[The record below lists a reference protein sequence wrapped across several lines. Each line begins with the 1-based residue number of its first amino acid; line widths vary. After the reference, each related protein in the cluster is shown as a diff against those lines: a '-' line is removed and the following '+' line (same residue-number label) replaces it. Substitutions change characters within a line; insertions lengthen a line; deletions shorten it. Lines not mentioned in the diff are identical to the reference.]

1 MDRAARWPEQL
12 SVTSQDESLGTDNS
26 TISSTNE
33 DLLTRFRS
41 LLLSRNG
48 HYPPR
53 TPYSS
58 PQFAFS
64 PEEVNNKKTGFW
76 DPNIDAPK
84 FKVDKII
91 AKLALLETER
101 HAMVVKVYDQPV
113 ALLEG
118 NFMEGHRRPPSL
130 PDLHSKRRSGSDNTI
145 MPMDTTVDQ
154 KTLGATLGRD
164 LLNRTEAQ
172 TDTRKTAYGT
182 RIPRYVLRTVNPSSA
197 EKTEA
202 RLRPGPQH
210 VPGSYRSEVEPVLS
224 PKPSPASPS
233 HMQQYFANRDEPLP
247 THDHTHTG
255 LGRPMKAQDAL
266 HDIEDHLVSP
276 LISTPHHPDT
286 LGHSFRSLIP
296 KASQSSFDSNTFV
309 KRPQHPLLQPSA
321 ESMNVGNVAAPLLT
335 SSFEDGHSRDADQLK
350 IQEAATS
357 KPSNIL
363 STQLGL
369 SALISKPNDSTRTEA
384 EFPATRH
391 RSTHDSDHIAE
402 LLAAIPPFCDDTDH
416 SEAQPAEI
424 AISRMPTEIQQ
435 KPGNYSPSVHS
446 RRSSLRFKTNG
457 KSRNSSFSPMQLAD
471 PVEPNYEQEN
481 ANSARSS
488 SKASSNGDTS
498 SLGQKLSS
506 FGRALTHLSELS
518 LQPVRE
524 TASTESL
531 LKHNMNDF
539 ENEATH
545 LQKSPSLL
553 STEEST
559 STNEIRRSSVGTKKD
574 DFIESK
580 HHWVKEL
587 LGRRS
592 STSRS
597 HMSLTNLT
605 ARPRYKQ
612 KFALQDSVLRGRA
625 NTLASSD
632 ELIVTGDGP
641 RSNRRATDSTDAVF
655 GQRSQ
660 QNADSFTK
668 IIGELEGLLKEALN
682 IAHQAAEKEETPK
695 VSGHHELISS
705 EPPSQGDNY
714 HHHILGLNAMEKRQ
728 DMDRHVDASYRY
740 FATPVPA
747 TEEQEKEPSP
757 QRRAEHNIE
766 DSSLMVKPGRLE
778 HEPLTKTRHDTAP
791 SNLPSPKQTRHASLA
806 AGTETIFSTSEHA
819 KLVADQ
825 LGVPVPGVKLGLPSF
840 ESSPRIQRRGSRE
853 SSGILP
859 ERMPFEVLADFGD
872 RSTAIDNE
880 HSSPRPFRPYPRA
893 TVQPPPQKPRTSKS
907 LLKEQHIHVQRK
919 PTIVEF
925 PSTEDV
931 QDFIGIHHEPPIQ
944 PRSSS
949 ARLRMKVVRE
959 ESAYHPDVEELDSSE
974 EDIAGDTYIADFR
987 HPGQNTR
994 GHTRQWTGSAPQQR
1008 PGLGPGSLPQQ
1019 DTITSMRAPQ
1029 SVENFSGSNQDHNQG
1044 TKGYSLRDRN
1054 HFSIRGPQGFSLSR
1068 SHRRAPIARDWST
1081 RRKRFVA
1088 TVTCINTAL
1097 IGLIIGIYAGEVPAI
1112 QYAIVDENHYAILGN
1127 VVFFIGMAITT
1138 VLFFPLPLL
1147 HGRKPYTI
1155 AALGI
1160 LLPLQFPQ
1168 AVAVGQTAS
1177 PYVATYR
1184 VGLLL
1189 SRSFAGILAGF
1200 VNMNLKTTLL
1210 DLFGA
1215 SLQSGNPHQ
1224 ETVNENDVRRHGGG
1238 MGIWL
1243 GIWTWCSIGSIGIG
1257 FLIGAVII
1265 SGLPVT
1271 WGFWITIIL
1280 TAAVLLLNVMT
1291 PEVRRSPYRRSM
1303 AEVHNGT
1310 DVSRRI
1316 ARGEIKMHLYSTGP
1330 RRWWEEVIA
1339 GHVLCFRML
1348 KQPGFLILSIYMGWI
1363 YGQVIMVIVL
1373 LGALTSKYY
1382 FFLPQYVGLCVAA
1395 IAFGA
1400 LLAIPFQKA
1409 SLFSRARHH
1418 APRTDSMTFEKRVTW
1433 TSHLIRRAVF
1443 MILLPFAGL
1452 AYTLASGGP
1461 NTSFIVPTLFAAV
1474 IGFLSNLAI
1483 AECNGIIMETYD
1495 TSDLQPGMT
1504 GRPRRILPEDVR
1516 RKRTNFSCF
1525 PRVTAAFAINQTI
1538 AFLIAAAATGTG
1550 GRVERSLGAQAATG
1564 VVAGVLLVLTLLLIA
1579 ALTRVKTVQIVPTQR
1594 YGTNVLGGPEDEWKP
1609 VIIGNPSGTTR
1620 RLSLLEMGAM
1630 TRWSEIRKRNKL
1642 LGA

>member
-12 SVTSQDESLGTDNS
+12 SVTSEDESLATDNS
-26 TISSTNE
+26 AISSTNE
-33 DLLTRFRS
+33 DLLTRIRS

-64 PEEVNNKKTGFW
+64 PEEIKKNNPGFF

-91 AKLALLETER
+91 AKLAQLGTER
-101 HAMVVKVYDQPV
+101 HAMVVKVYDQPGG
-113 ALLEG
+113 LLEDT
-118 NFMEGHRRPPSL
+118 FMEGHRRPPSL
-130 PDLHSKRRSGSDNTI
+130 PDLHDKSRSGSNNTI
-145 MPMDTTVDQ
+145 IPMDLTVDQ
-154 KTLGATLGRD
+154 KTLGATLGGD
-164 LLNRTEAQ
+164 LVNRTGIQ

-182 RIPRYVLRTVNPSSA
+182 RIPRFVLRTVNPSSI

-202 RLRPGPQH
+202 RLRPSPHH

-224 PKPSPASPS
+224 PEPSPVGPS
-233 HMQQYFANRDEPLP
+233 HMQPYFKKGDEPSSMKN
-247 THDHTHTG
+247 HTHTG
-255 LGRPMKAQDAL
+255 LSPPTKARDAL
-266 HDIEDHLVSP
+266 HDIEDHIASP
-276 LISTPHHPDT
+276 SISQTPRPDT
-286 LGHSFRSLIP
+286 MGHSFRSLIP
-296 KASQSSFDSNTFV
+296 KASQSSLGSNMSV
-309 KRPQHPLLQPSA
+309 KRPQHPLLQPSV
-321 ESMNVGNVAAPLLT
+321 ESLSVGNLAEPLLT
-335 SSFEDGHSRDADQLK
+335 PNIEHSDVQNTSQLQFQDAALSQSSD
-350 IQEAATS
+350 IV
-357 KPSNIL
+357 PSQSGI
-363 STQLGL
+363 SV
-369 SALISKPNDSTRTEA
+369 LISKPSVDTRTKIEPPTA
-384 EFPATRH
+384 RH
-391 RSTHDSDHIAE
+391 RSTHDSDHIVE
-402 LLAAIPPFCDDTDH
+402 LLAAIPPFCEDIDH

-424 AISRMPTEIQQ
+424 AVSRIHSEVQQ
-435 KPGNYSPSVHS
+435 KSGNYSPSVHS
-446 RRSSLRFKTNG
+446 RRSSLRFRPSAN
-457 KSRNSSFSPMQLAD
+457 SRKPSLSPSQLAD
-471 PVEPNYEQEN
+471 PAEPEYEQEN

-488 SKASSNGDTS
+488 SKASSNADAI
-498 SLGQKLSS
+498 SLGRKLSS

-545 LQKSPSLL
+545 LQRSPSIL
-553 STEEST
+553 STDESV
-559 STNEIRRSSVGTKKD
+559 STNEIRRSSTATKKED
-574 DFIESK
+574 LIDSK

-592 STSRS
+592 SASRS
-597 HMSLTNLT
+597 YVSSTNLT
-605 ARPRYKQ
+605 ARSRYKQ
-612 KFALQDSVLRGRA
+612 KFALRDSVLGVRA
-625 NTLASSD
+625 NTLASSE

-641 RSNRRATDSTDAVF
+641 RSNRRATDSTDVVF
-655 GQRSQ
+655 VQRSQ

-668 IIGELEGLLKEALN
+668 IISELEGLLKEALN
-682 IAHQAAEKEETPK
+682 IAHQAAEKEETPN
-695 VSGHHELISS
+695 VHGHHEFGPS
-705 EPPSQGDNY
+705 EAPSQGDNY
-714 HHHILGLNAMEKRQ
+714 HHHILGMNALEKKH
-728 DMDRHVDASYRY
+728 DMNRNVDVSYRY
-740 FATPVPA
+740 FATPVPSMI
-747 TEEQEKEPSP
+747 EQDNGTSPKQKAEGDTNDYAPEVEP
-757 QRRAEHNIE
+757 E
-766 DSSLMVKPGRLE
+766 GLE
-778 HEPLTKTRHDTAP
+778 HDVPGKTRHNTVP
-791 SNLPSPKQTRHASLA
+791 SASHSTVQPRHASLA
-806 AGTETIFSTSEHA
+806 PGRETNLSTSEHA
-819 KLVADQ
+819 KQVAAQ
-825 LGVPVPGVKLGLPSF
+825 LGIPSPSQKLELTFF
-840 ESSPRIQRRGSRE
+840 ELSPNGRRRGSRE

-859 ERMPFEVLADFGD
+859 ERMPFEGLADFAD
-872 RSTAIDNE
+872 RSIILNNDQ
-880 HSSPRPFRPYPRA
+880 SSPRLFRPYPQA
-893 TVQPPPQKPRTSKS
+893 IVQPPPQKPSPSIS
-907 LLKEQHIHVQRK
+907 LLKEHHINVQRK
-919 PTIVEF
+919 PTITKV

-931 QDFIGIHHEPPIQ
+931 HDFISVHHEPPIQ
-944 PRSSS
+944 TRSSS
-949 ARLRMKVVRE
+949 ARRHMMVVRE
-959 ESAYHPDVEELDSSE
+959 ESAYHPDVEEFDSSE
-974 EDIAGDTYIADFR
+974 EDIGGDTYIADFR

-994 GHTRQWTGSAPQQR
+994 GHTRQWTGTAPQQR
-1008 PGLGPGSLPQQ
+1008 PGLGPGNLPQQ

-1029 SVENFSGSNQDHNQG
+1029 SVENFSGVNQDPNQG
-1044 TKGYSLRDRN
+1044 TKGYSLRDRH

-1097 IGLIIGIYAGEVPAI
+1097 IGLIIGIYAGEIPAI

-1271 WGFWITIIL
+1271 WGFWITIIS

-1330 RRWWEEVIA
+1330 RRWWEEVLA
-1339 GHVLCFRML
+1339 GHVLCIRML
-1348 KQPGFLILSIYMGWI
+1348 KQPGFLILSVYMGWI

-1382 FFLPQYVGLCVAA
+1382 FFLPQYVGLCVSA

-1418 APRTDSMTFEKRVTW
+1418 APRTDSMTFEKRITW
-1433 TSHLIRRAVF
+1433 TSHLIRRTLF

-1461 NTSFIVPTLFAAV
+1461 TTSFIVPTLFAAV

-1525 PRVTAAFAINQTI
+1525 PRVTAAFAINQTF

-1550 GRVERSLGAQAATG
+1550 GVVERSLGAQAATG

-1579 ALTRVKTVQIVPTQR
+1579 ALTRFKTVQIVPTQR
-1594 YGTNVLGGPEDEWKP
+1594 YGSNVLGGPEDEWKP

-1630 TRWSEIRKRNKL
+1630 TRWSEIRRRNKL

>member
-12 SVTSQDESLGTDNS
+12 SLTSEDDGLLVGSPA
-26 TISSTNE
+26 ISRTNE
-33 DLLTRFRS
+33 DLLTRIRS

-64 PEEVNNKKTGFW
+64 PQEADNNKTGFL
-76 DPNIDAPK
+76 DPNFDAPQLN
-84 FKVDKII
+84 VDNIV
-91 AKLALLETER
+91 AKLAHLGTEH
-101 HAMVVKVYDQPV
+101 HAMVIKVYGRAPGV
-113 ALLEG
+113 LEDTV
-118 NFMEGHRRPPSL
+118 MEGRRRPPSL
-130 PDLHSKRRSGSDNTI
+130 PDLQDHGHSGIDDTI
-145 MPMDTTVDQ
+145 KSMNSTVDQ
-154 KTLGATLGRD
+154 KTLGTTLGRD
-164 LLNRTEAQ
+164 PLSNSGAQ
-172 TDTRKTAYGT
+172 TDTRKTGHGT
-182 RIPRYVLRTVNPSSA
+182 RIPRYVLRTVTPSSV
-197 EKTEA
+197 EKTEE

-210 VPGSYRSEVEPVLS
+210 VPGSYRSEVEPALS
-224 PKPSPASPS
+224 PKPLLVSPS
-233 HMQQYFANRDEPLP
+233 HSQLYVGNGDEPLS
-247 THDHTHTG
+247 TQKHTHTG
-255 LGRPMKAQDAL
+255 LDLPMTARDAL
-266 HDIEDHLVSP
+266 HDVQDQIFLP
-276 LISTPHHPDT
+276 LNSHPPQPDA
-286 LGHSFRSLIP
+286 LGHNFRSLIP
-296 KASQSSFDSNTFV
+296 KASQSSFGSNVSV
-309 KRPQHPLLQPSA
+309 KRPKHPLLQPSA
-321 ESMNVGNVAAPLLT
+321 ELIGVGHLAEPLLT
-335 SSFEDGHSRDADQLK
+335 PSLEHGDPYDINHMEV
-350 IQEAATS
+350 QEATLS
-357 KPSNIL
+357 RVSDRVPTQPEKPMLTRN
-363 STQLGL
+363 
-369 SALISKPNDSTRTEA
+369 PNDDVQTESELPPARHSTLN
-384 EFPATRH
+384 
-391 RSTHDSDHIAE
+391 SDHISE
-402 LLAAIPPFCDDTDH
+402 LLAAIPPFGGDVDH
-416 SEAQPAEI
+416 SEAQPAKIAAGWIQSEI
-424 AISRMPTEIQQ
+424 EHKS
-435 KPGNYSPSVHS
+435 GNYSPSVYS
-446 RRSSLRFKTNG
+446 RRSSLRFRPSA
-457 KSRNSSFSPMQLAD
+457 KSRKSSLGPMQLPD
-471 PVEPNYEQEN
+471 PAERNHEQEN
-481 ANSARSS
+481 AASARPSS
-488 SKASSNGDTS
+488 RLSSNADATS
-498 SLGQKLSS
+498 FGRKLSS
-506 FGRALTHLSELS
+506 FSRAMTHLSELS
-518 LQPVRE
+518 LQPVRG
-524 TASTESL
+524 TPSTESL
-531 LKHNMNDF
+531 LKHNMDDF

-545 LQKSPSLL
+545 LQKSPSIL
-553 STEEST
+553 STDDSVST
-559 STNEIRRSSVGTKKD
+559 DEIPRSIIATRRD
-574 DFIESK
+574 DFRTSK

-592 STSRS
+592 PA
-597 HMSLTNLT
+597 SLSQRLPTNLT
-605 ARPRYKQ
+605 ARPHHRQ
-612 KFALQDSVLRGRA
+612 RLTLRASALRARA
-625 NTLASSD
+625 NSVPLSED
-632 ELIVTGDGP
+632 LIAIGDGP
-641 RSNRRATDSTDAVF
+641 RSHGRATDSTDAVF

-682 IAHQAAEKEETPK
+682 IAHQAAEKEEK
-695 VSGHHELISS
+695 LEVHDHHEHVLC
-705 EPPSQGDNY
+705 EPPSSGDNY
-714 HHHILGLNAMEKRQ
+714 HHHIIGMNALEKRQ
-728 DMDRHVDASYRY
+728 DMDRHIDASYCY
-740 FATPVPA
+740 FATPVPSMA
-747 TEEQEKEPSP
+747 DQEKQISP
-757 QRRAEHNIE
+757 RQRAEHGINDNVIVVE
-766 DSSLMVKPGRLE
+766 PAGLQ
-778 HEPLTKTRHDTAP
+778 HEAQAESGQSAAP
-791 SNLPSPKQTRHASLA
+791 FTSNSAMQTRNASLA
-806 AGTETIFSTSEHA
+806 PGRETTLSTSEHA
-819 KLVADQ
+819 KKVAAHI
-825 LGVPVPGVKLGLPSF
+825 GVPFPGLKMEFPRFEPSSKTRLR
-840 ESSPRIQRRGSRE
+840 EARE

-859 ERMPFEVLADFGD
+859 ERMPSEVLADFAD
-872 RSTAIDNE
+872 VSIDIENDQ
-880 HSSPRPFRPYPRA
+880 SSPRLFRPYPRS
-893 TVQPPPQKPRTSKS
+893 TVESPPQKPSSSKQ
-907 LLKEQHIHVQRK
+907 LLKEQQIHVQRK
-919 PTIVEF
+919 PTMVNA
-925 PSTEDV
+925 PSGEDV
-931 QDFIGIHHEPPIQ
+931 RDFISVHHEPPIQ

-949 ARLRMKVVRE
+949 ARLRMSVVRE
-959 ESAYHPDVEELDSSE
+959 ESAYHPEVEEFDSSE
-974 EDIAGDTYIADFR
+974 EDMGGDTYIADFR
-987 HPGQNTR
+987 PPGQNTR
-994 GHTRQWTGSAPQQR
+994 GHTRQWTGSVAQQR

-1019 DTITSMRAPQ
+1019 DTITSMHSPR
-1029 SVENFSGSNQDHNQG
+1029 SVENNSGGNQDPNQNR
-1044 TKGYSLRDRN
+1044 KGYSLRDRH
-1054 HFSIRGPQGFSLSR
+1054 HFSIRGPQAFSLSR

-1127 VVFFIGMAITT
+1127 VVFFIGMAVTT

-1238 MGIWL
+1238 MGVWL

-1330 RRWWEEVIA
+1330 KRWWEEVVA
-1339 GHVLCFRML
+1339 GHVLCIRML
-1348 KQPGFLILSIYMGWI
+1348 KQPGFLILSLYMGWI
-1363 YGQVIMVIVL
+1363 YGQVIMVIIL

-1395 IAFGA
+1395 IPFGA

-1433 TSHLIRRAVF
+1433 TSHLIRRALF

-1461 NTSFIVPTLFAAV
+1461 STSFMVPTIFAAL

-1525 PRVTAAFAINQTI
+1525 PRVTTAFAINQTF

-1550 GRVERSLGAQAATG
+1550 GAVERALGAQAATG
-1564 VVAGVLLVLTLLLIA
+1564 VVAGVLFVLTLLLIA
-1579 ALTRVKTVQIVPTQR
+1579 ALTRFKTVQIVPSQR

-1609 VIIGNPSGTTR
+1609 VIIGNPS
-1620 RLSLLEMGAM
+1620 
-1630 TRWSEIRKRNKL
+1630 
-1642 LGA
+1642 

>member
-1 MDRAARWPEQL
+1 MDRAVRWPEQL
-12 SVTSQDESLGTDNS
+12 SVTTEDGIRATDSSPISQ
-26 TISSTNE
+26 TNE
-33 DLLTRFRS
+33 DLLTRIRS

-64 PEEVNNKKTGFW
+64 PEQVDKNSTFF
-76 DPNIDAPK
+76 DPNIDSPK
-84 FKVDKII
+84 FKVDRII
-91 AKLALLETER
+91 AKLAQLVTEPE
-101 HAMVVKVYDQPV
+101 AMVVKVHDPAV
-113 ALLEG
+113 GLLE
-118 NFMEGHRRPPSL
+118 NTLMEGHRRPPSL
-130 PDLHSKRRSGSDNTI
+130 PDLYDKGRSSSDNTI
-145 MPMDTTVDQ
+145 MPMEITVDQ
-154 KTLGATLGRD
+154 KSPGAALGRD
-164 LLNRTEAQ
+164 ILNQTGAQ
-172 TDTRKTAYGT
+172 TDSRKSAYGT
-182 RIPRYVLRTVNPSSA
+182 RIPRYILRTVNPSSV
-197 EKTEA
+197 EKTEV

-210 VPGSYRSEVEPVLS
+210 VPGSYRSEIEPPS
-224 PKPSPASPS
+224 TPKPSLVSPS
-233 HMQQYFANRDEPLP
+233 HMQQYFGNGDEPSP
-247 THDHTHTG
+247 TQNHTHTG
-255 LGRPMKAQDAL
+255 LDQPTRARDAL
-266 HDIEDHLVSP
+266 HDIEDHIVSP
-276 LISTPHHPDT
+276 SISQAHRSGA
-286 LGHSFRSLIP
+286 LGHNFRSLVS
-296 KASQSSFDSNTFV
+296 KTSQSSFGSNMSI

-321 ESMNVGNVAAPLLT
+321 ELPSVSNLAEPLLT
-335 SSFEDGHSRDADQLK
+335 SNIEHDNSHDTIPLK
-350 IQEAATS
+350 VQETA
-357 KPSNIL
+357 L
-363 STQLGL
+363 SSASDVVPTQPE
-369 SALISKPNDSTRTEA
+369 ISTLNSQPNNDTRTEGEILYSGHPTA
-384 EFPATRH
+384 H
-391 RSTHDSDHIAE
+391 YSDQIVE
-402 LLAAIPPFCDDTDH
+402 LLAAIPPFGDDMDN

-424 AISRMPTEIQQ
+424 AISRVQSEVQQ

-446 RRSSLRFKTNG
+446 RKSSLRFRPSG
-457 KSRNSSFSPMQLAD
+457 KSRRSSPRPGQLSD
-471 PVEPNYEQEN
+471 PAEPKYLYEQEN

-488 SKASSNGDTS
+488 SNTSSNVDAT
-498 SLGQKLSS
+498 SLGRKLSS
-506 FGRALTHLSELS
+506 FGRALTHLSEIS

-531 LKHNMNDF
+531 LKRNMDDF

-545 LQKSPSLL
+545 LQKSPSIL
-553 STEEST
+553 SSDESV
-559 STNEIRRSSVGTKKD
+559 STNEIRRSSITTRKEH
-574 DFIESK
+574 FIDSK

-587 LGRRS
+587 LGRGS
-592 STSRS
+592 SVSGS
-597 HMSLTNLT
+597 HLLSTNLT
-605 ARPRYKQ
+605 ARPHYKQ
-612 KFALQDSVLRGRA
+612 KFALRDSILGVRA
-625 NTLASSD
+625 NRLASSED
-632 ELIVTGDGP
+632 LVVTGDGP
-641 RSNRRATDSTDAVF
+641 RSNRRATDSTDVMF

-660 QNADSFTK
+660 QNAESFTK
-668 IIGELEGLLKEALN
+668 IIGELEGLLKEAIN

-695 VSGHHELISS
+695 VHDHHELTSS
-705 EPPSQGDNY
+705 GPPSQGDNY
-714 HHHILGLNAMEKRQ
+714 HHHILGMKALEKTQ
-728 DMDRHVDASYRY
+728 DMEGDPIVSYHY

-747 TEEQEKEPSP
+747 MKEQEKESSP
-757 QRRAEHNIE
+757 QQRAEHNTDDLVLAVE
-766 DSSLMVKPGRLE
+766 PRGLDHKASL
-778 HEPLTKTRHDTAP
+778 HTRHSTAP
-791 SNLPSPKQTRHASLA
+791 SILQTTMQARGVSMA
-806 AGTETIFSTSEHA
+806 AGEETVVSNSEHA
-819 KLVADQ
+819 KQVADQ
-825 LGVPVPGVKLGLPSF
+825 LGVPAPGVRLGFPS
-840 ESSPRIQRRGSRE
+840 SRSQRRGSRE

-872 RSTAIDNE
+872 RTIAIENSQ
-880 HSSPRPFRPYPRA
+880 SSPHLFRPYPQA
-893 TVQPPPQKPRTSKS
+893 TVQPPPQKPRTSRS
-907 LLKEQHIHVQRK
+907 LLKEHHIHVQRK
-919 PTIVEF
+919 PTIAEV

-931 QDFIGIHHEPPIQ
+931 QDFIDVHHEPPLL
-944 PRSSS
+944 PRTSS
-949 ARLRMKVVRE
+949 ARLRIRAVQE
-959 ESAYHPDVEELDSSE
+959 ESAYHPDVEEFDTSE
-974 EDIAGDTYIADFR
+974 DDMGEDAYIADFR
-987 HPGQNTR
+987 HPGYNTR
-994 GHTRQWTGSAPQQR
+994 GHTRQWTGSGPQQR
-1008 PGLGPGSLPQQ
+1008 PGLGPGNLPQQ

-1029 SVENFSGSNQDHNQG
+1029 SVENFSTMNQDHNPG
-1044 TKGYSLRDRN
+1044 TKGYSLRDRH

-1112 QYAIVDENHYAILGN
+1112 QYAIVDEHHYAILGN
-1127 VVFFIGMAITT
+1127 VVFFIGMAVTT

-1265 SGLPVT
+1265 SGLAVS

-1310 DVSRRI
+1310 DISRRI

-1330 RRWWEEVIA
+1330 RRWWEEVLA
-1339 GHVLCFRML
+1339 GHVLCIRML
-1348 KQPGFLILSIYMGWI
+1348 KQPGFVILSVYMGWI

-1382 FFLPQYVGLCVAA
+1382 FFHPQYVGLCVAA

-1409 SLFSRARHH
+1409 SVFSRARHH
-1418 APRTDSMTFEKRVTW
+1418 SPRTDSMTFEKRVTW
-1433 TSHLIRRAVF
+1433 TSHLIRRAIF

-1461 NTSFIVPTLFAAV
+1461 NTSFIVPTVFAAV

-1504 GRPRRILPEDVR
+1504 GRPRRILPEDIR
-1516 RKRTNFSCF
+1516 LKRTNFSCF
-1525 PRVTAAFAINQTI
+1525 PRVTAAFAINQAF

-1550 GRVERSLGAQAATG
+1550 GVVERALGAQAATG
-1564 VVAGVLLVLTLLLIA
+1564 VVAGVLLILTLLLIA
-1579 ALTRVKTVQIVPTQR
+1579 ALTRFKTVQIVPSQR

-1630 TRWSEIRKRNKL
+1630 TRWSEIRRRNKL

>member
-12 SVTSQDESLGTDNS
+12 SVTSEDESVATDNS
-26 TISSTNE
+26 LISRANE
-33 DLLTRFRS
+33 DLLTRIRS

-64 PEEVNNKKTGFW
+64 PEEVDNHRSDAF

-91 AKLALLETER
+91 AKLAQLGTES
-101 HAMVVKVYDQPV
+101 HAMVVKVYDRPV
-113 ALLEG
+113 GLLEG
-118 NFMEGHRRPPSL
+118 TFMEHRRRPPSL
-130 PDLHSKRRSGSDNTI
+130 PDLYDKSRSGSDNTI
-145 MPMDTTVDQ
+145 MPMDITVDQ

-164 LLNRTEAQ
+164 PLNQTGAQ

-182 RIPRYVLRTVNPSSA
+182 RIPRYVLRTVNPSSI
-197 EKTEA
+197 EKTEK

-210 VPGSYRSEVEPVLS
+210 VPGSYRSEVEPALS
-224 PKPSPASPS
+224 PTSPLVSPS
-233 HMQQYFANRDEPLP
+233 HMQQYFGNGDEPLSM
-247 THDHTHTG
+247 HNHTHTG
-255 LGRPMKAQDAL
+255 LDQPMRAQDAL
-266 HDIEDHLVSP
+266 HDVKDHIVSP
-276 LISTPHHPDT
+276 IISPLHMSDA

-296 KASQSSFDSNTFV
+296 KASQSSFGSNVSV

-321 ESMNVGNVAAPLLT
+321 EVISVGNLAVPLLT
-335 SSFEDGHSRDADQLK
+335 SSLEHGDSHDTDQLK
-350 IQEAATS
+350 VEEAT
-357 KPSNIL
+357 L
-363 STQLGL
+363 SISSASVPTQSPI
-369 SALISKPNDSTRTEA
+369 SALISNPGDETYTEGELPSA
-384 EFPATRH
+384 RH
-391 RSTHDSDHIAE
+391 RFTHDSDHIAE
-402 LLAAIPPFCDDTDH
+402 LLAEISPFGDDMDH
-416 SEAQPAEI
+416 SEAQPTEI
-424 AISRMPTEIQQ
+424 AISRMQSGIQS

-446 RRSSLRFKTNG
+446 RRSSLRFRPSG
-457 KSRNSSFSPMQLAD
+457 KPRQPSLSHMQLAD
-471 PVEPNYEQEN
+471 PAEPNYEQEN
-481 ANSARSS
+481 ASSARSS
-488 SKASSNGDTS
+488 SKASSNVDAT
-498 SLGQKLSS
+498 SLGRKLSS

-524 TASTESL
+524 TASAESL
-531 LKHNMNDF
+531 LKHNKDEF

-545 LQKSPSLL
+545 LQKSPSIL
-553 STEEST
+553 STDESA
-559 STNEIRRSSVGTKKD
+559 STDEIRRSSIATRKG
-574 DFIESK
+574 DFIDSK

-592 STSRS
+592 SASQS
-597 HMSLTNLT
+597 HVSLTNLT

-612 KFALQDSVLRGRA
+612 KIAFRDSALGVRA
-625 NTLASSD
+625 NILASSE

-641 RSNRRATDSTDAVF
+641 RSNRRATDSTDVVF
-655 GQRSQ
+655 VQHSQ

-695 VSGHHELISS
+695 VPGHHGFISS
-705 EPPSQGDNY
+705 EVPSQGDNY
-714 HHHILGLNAMEKRQ
+714 HHHILGMNALEKQ
-728 DMDRHVDASYRY
+728 HDMDRHVDASYRY
-740 FATPVPA
+740 FRTPDPSMVEQDSGSWPKQDA
-747 TEEQEKEPSP
+747 EENTDGDALVV
-757 QRRAEHNIE
+757 R
-766 DSSLMVKPGRLE
+766 PGGLQ
-778 HEPLTKTRHDTAP
+778 HETLAKTRHDTAP
-791 SNLPSPKQTRHASLA
+791 LVFHSTMQTRHASLVP
-806 AGTETIFSTSEHA
+806 GRETALSTSDHA
-819 KLVADQ
+819 KQVAAQ
-825 LGVPVPGVKLGLPSF
+825 LGVPCPGVNSEITHFEPSPK
-840 ESSPRIQRRGSRE
+840 SQRRGSRG

-859 ERMPFEVLADFGD
+859 ERMSFEGLADFVD
-872 RSTAIDNE
+872 RSIVMDKDQ
-880 HSSPRPFRPYPRA
+880 SSSRLFRPYPQA
-893 TVQPPPQKPRTSKS
+893 TVQPPPQKLSASKS
-907 LLKEQHIHVQRK
+907 LLKEEHIYVQRK
-919 PTIVEF
+919 PTIVKV

-931 QDFIGIHHEPPIQ
+931 QGFISVHHEPPIQ

-949 ARLRMKVVRE
+949 TRRRMMVVRK
-959 ESAYHPDVEELDSSE
+959 ESAYHPDIEDFDSSE
-974 EDIAGDTYIADFR
+974 EDMGGDTYIADFR
-987 HPGQNTR
+987 RPGQDTR

-1019 DTITSMRAPQ
+1019 DTINSMHAPQ
-1029 SVENFSGSNQDHNQG
+1029 SVENFSGVHQDHNQNS
-1044 TKGYSLRDRN
+1044 KGYSLRDRH

-1127 VVFFIGMAITT
+1127 VVFFIGMAVTT

-1155 AALGI
+1155 AALGL

-1168 AVAVGQTAS
+1168 AVAVGQSVS

-1184 VGLLL
+1184 IGLLL

-1310 DVSRRI
+1310 DISRRI

-1339 GHVLCFRML
+1339 GHVLCIRML
-1348 KQPGFLILSIYMGWI
+1348 KQPGFLILSVYMGWI

-1382 FFLPQYVGLCVAA
+1382 FFLPQYVGLCVTAV
-1395 IAFGA
+1395 AFGA

-1418 APRTDSMTFEKRVTW
+1418 APRTDSMTFEKRVTL
-1433 TSHLIRRAVF
+1433 TSHLIRRVLF

-1461 NTSFIVPTLFAAV
+1461 NTSFIIPTLFAAV

-1504 GRPRRILPEDVR
+1504 GRPRRILPEDIR

-1525 PRVTAAFAINQTI
+1525 PRVTAAFAINQTFS
-1538 AFLIAAAATGTG
+1538 FLIAAAATGTG
-1550 GRVERSLGAQAATG
+1550 GVVERALGAQAATG

-1579 ALTRVKTVQIVPTQR
+1579 ALTRFKTVQIVPSQR

-1630 TRWSEIRKRNKL
+1630 TRWSEIRRRNKL